1 MRAASSLELRLPP
14 AAVVLIAA
22 LGMWLLARWTAGLD
36 LAVYWRIVAA
46 TSLMAA
52 GVLVAG
58 AGVLEFRR
66 ARTTVNP
73 MTPEAASSMVRSGIY
88 RHTRNP
94 MYLGMLLALAA
105 WAAWLANPAALAV
118 LPAFVLYLN
127 RFQIEPEER
136 VLAGIFAGEFDAYRR
151 SVRRWL

>member
-1 MRAASSLELRLPP
+1 MHAGSSLELRVPP
-14 AAVVLIAA
+14 VAVASVAA
-22 LGMWLLARWTAGLD
+22 LCMWMLSRWTPGLERGE
-36 LAVYWRIVAA
+36 YWRLGTAA
-46 TSLMAA
+46 LLLAA
-52 GVLVAG
+52 GVAVAV

-73 MTPEAASSMVRSGIY
+73 TTPQATSSMVQSGIY

-94 MYLGMLLALAA
+94 MYLGMLLVLAA

-118 LPAFVLYLN
+118 LPAFFLYMN

-136 VLAGIFAGEFDAYRR
+136 ILAGLFADEFDAYRR

>member
-1 MRAASSLELRLPP
+1 M
-14 AAVVLIAA
+14 
-22 LGMWLLARWTAGLD
+22 LL
-36 LAVYWRIVAA
+36 V
-46 TSLMAA
+46 AA
-52 GVLVAG
+52 GVLVAV

-73 MTPEAASSMVRSGIY
+73 TTPQAASSMVRSGIY

-94 MYLGMLLALAA
+94 MYLGMLLVLAA
-105 WAAWLANPAALAV
+105 WAAWLANPAAFVV
-118 LPAFVLYLN
+118 LPVFFLYIN

-136 VLAGIFAGEFDAYRR
+136 ILAGLFAGEFDAYRR

>member
-1 MRAASSLELRLPP
+1 MHAGSSLELRVPP
-14 AAVVLIAA
+14 AVVVSIAA
-22 LGMWLLARWTAGLD
+22 LCMWALARWTPGLGWGEHWRLGTAML
-36 LAVYWRIVAA
+36 LA
-46 TSLMAA
+46 AA
-52 GVLVAG
+52 GVLVAV

-66 ARTTVNP
+66 AHTTVNP
-73 MTPEAASSMVRSGIY
+73 TTPQAASSMVRSGIY

-94 MYLGMLLALAA
+94 MYLGMLLVLAA

-118 LPAFVLYLN
+118 LPVFFLYIN

-136 VLAGIFAGEFDAYRR
+136 ILAGLFAGEFDAYRR

>member
-1 MRAASSLELRLPP
+1 MHAGSSLELRVPP
-14 AAVVLIAA
+14 VAVASVAA
-22 LGMWLLARWTAGLD
+22 LCMWMLARWTPGLGWGG
-36 LAVYWRIVAA
+36 YWRLGAA
-46 TSLMAA
+46 ASLFVA
-52 GVLVAG
+52 GVVVAV

-73 MTPEAASSMVRSGIY
+73 TTPQAATSMVRSGIY

-94 MYLGMLLALAA
+94 MYLGMLLVLAA

-118 LPAFVLYLN
+118 LPAFFLYMN

-136 VLAGIFAGEFDAYRR
+136 ILAGLFAGEFDAYRR